1 MSTHPRDPSDERW
14 QQIIAAQGEVDN
26 VVALPQLFN
35 RNDGTPR
42 EASPEAVRF
51 AEALAF
57 TDHWSTMPPRGA
69 RRPDDL
75 AA

>member
-1 MSTHPRDPSDERW
+1 MESIDPDRRW
-14 QQIIAAQGEVDN
+14 HELTALRYELDN

-35 RNDGTPR
+35 RSDGSPR
-42 EASPEAVRF
+42 QASPETVRF

-57 TDHWSTMPPRGA
+57 TDAWSGMPSRDQVPR
-69 RRPDDL
+69 DDL